1 MRRLDHLCV
10 TVALTAM
17 LTSFPAAVLAQS
29 FMTEEELL
37 ATIPGSMI
45 NGKTNKG
52 VPWAQSYG
60 AYKGGK
66 KKGAIKGI
74 MNDTKFDSKWYVENG
89 QWCEDWGDGQAC
101 WQVERVDEKSLRMY
115 ADGKPRPNLWIL
127 K

>member
-1 MRRLDHLCV
+1 MLHLSRFC
-10 TVALTAM
+10 TTFTLAAM

-45 NGKTNKG
+45 NAKTNKD
-52 VPWAQSYG
+52 VPWAQSYS

-66 KKGAIKGI
+66 KKGVVKGI
-74 MNDTKFDSKWYVENG
+74 MNDTKYDAKWYVENG
-89 QWCEDWGDGQAC
+89 QWCEDWGDGHAC
-101 WQVERVDEKSLRMY
+101 WQVERVDENSLRMY
-115 ADGKPRPNLWIL
+115 TDGKPRPNLWIL